1 MTQSMV
7 VGLIGIGQL
16 GLPVATNLLRDGF
29 RVTGYRRSNR
39 EAFVK
44 RGGVALESAAA
55 VTREAD
61 ILLLCLPGEEALNQ
75 AMNGPQGVLAALKP
89 GQIVIELGTY
99 SKAFKLAHARRI
111 EEHGGRP
118 LEAEVSGSPPMVLD
132 RKASLYLGGPAA
144 LVEECKPVLDSI
156 GPNQFHLGEFG
167 SAVSMKL
174 IANYLLTIH
183 TLAAAEAIN
192 LGTRAGFDP
201 KLVADVIKLGAGSST
216 MFAIRAPMMAARA
229 FTPAP
234 GPFSTLEKYL
244 RLGGAMSAELGCAS
258 PLFSAAAPYFFR
270 ALESG
275 MGAEDISA
283 VLKLLE
289 ADSETRSPAPAPPN
303 T

>member
-1 MTQSMV
+1 
-7 VGLIGIGQL
+7 
-16 GLPVATNLLRDGF
+16 
-29 RVTGYRRSNR
+29 
-39 EAFVK
+39 
-44 RGGVALESAAA
+44 
-55 VTREAD
+55 
-61 ILLLCLPGEEALNQ
+61 
-75 AMNGPQGVLAALKP
+75 
-89 GQIVIELGTY
+89 
-99 SKAFKLAHARRI
+99 
-111 EEHGGRP
+111 
-118 LEAEVSGSPPMVLD
+118 MVLD